1 MNDDLLVR
9 WSALTYP
16 PTTILSG
23 PTPIP
28 VLERP
33 AAIDAGDPETSTG
46 DRQDQETSERNHA
59 DEFGTPP
66 AGPLPLSTDA
76 RRRNGWHGWY
86 DRRTPERRAR

>member
-33 AAIDAGDPETSTG
+33 AAIDAGDPETKKPAPATVKTKKPASAAML
-46 DRQDQETSERNHA
+46 TSLGR
-59 DEFGTPP
+59 
-66 AGPLPLSTDA
+66 PL
-76 RRRNGWHGWY
+76 
-86 DRRTPERRAR
+86 RAHFP